1 MLDRST
7 KMLIAVVALVAST
20 FLVINHIVRRD
31 PVEDWLL
38 AGILFLVSVGFWVW
52 MWLEDQAEEQ
62 ETALTVTTQEPQA
75 TQPQEWIIS
84 KDKQPNTS
92 AKQVNTAAQAV
103 EKAADAI
110 AKEIDKTD
118 APVKS
123 TPDKPASATAK
134 VGDKDDAPT
143 KSTPDKPA
151 DVITPDSTEDR
162 ESMMQDDDVNESAE
176 PVEAKAPKAGDE
188 EVKAAKVVEEIVE
201 TNGKSDSVADVEE
214 TATPEASAVGEA
226 MAAPQSE
233 DAEKEAEKA
242 KATPKA
248 KAKPSEADD
257 LTKIEGIGPKYSQTL
272 IAAGISTFSGIAA
285 SNEEALTKIILDAG
299 MRRPSSISTWVEQ
312 ATFAAKGDWDG
323 LQTLQDSLTGG
334 RKA

>member
-7 KMLIAVVALVAST
+7 KMLIAIVALVAST

-31 PVEDWLL
+31 PIEDWLL

-52 MWLEDQAEEQ
+52 MWLEDQAEGQ
-62 ETALTVTTQEPQA
+62 ETAITVTTEEPRI

-84 KDKQPNTS
+84 KDKQPTTP
-92 AKQVNTAAQAV
+92 ARQVHTAAQAV

-110 AKEIDKTD
+110 AKEIGKTD
-118 APVKS
+118 AP
-123 TPDKPASATAK
+123 A
-134 VGDKDDAPT
+134 

-151 DVITPDSTEDR
+151 DVITPDSTKDR
-162 ESMMQDDDVNESAE
+162 ESVMQDDTPESAK
-176 PVEAKAPKAGDE
+176 PGDQKAPKAGDK
-188 EVKAAKVVEEIVE
+188 EVKAAKVVEEIVKTE
-201 TNGKSDSVADVEE
+201 GKSDAVADVEE

-233 DAEKEAEKA
+233 ATEKEAEKA
-242 KATPKA
+242 KASPKA
-248 KAKPSEADD
+248 KATSSEPDD

-272 IAAGISTFSGIAA
+272 IAGGISTFAQVAA
-285 SNEEALTKIILDAG
+285 SNEEALTKIISDAG
-299 MRRPSSISTWVEQ
+299 MRRPASIVTWAEQ

-323 LQTLQDSLTGG
+323 LATFQDSLTGG